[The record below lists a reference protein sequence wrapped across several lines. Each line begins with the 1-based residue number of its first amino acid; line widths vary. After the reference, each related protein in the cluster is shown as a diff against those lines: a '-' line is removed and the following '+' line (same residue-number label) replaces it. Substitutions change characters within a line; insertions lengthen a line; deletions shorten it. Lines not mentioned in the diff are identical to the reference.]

1 MKKFQIALLMIA
13 AMISAVVLSGCS
25 SSDFVEEIELEEV
38 AIEFSSSTNNATRS
52 AINSES
58 NLATAGGFDVFAYKA
73 KIDGSSVNWSNGWYN
88 VFNGTNV
95 TGKRNDNTWS
105 WSYSNT
111 RYWDKT
117 CGYAF
122 YAVAPH
128 NTNTSLVYLDDDGAE
143 KSVEDNTNKAN
154 LSIKIANVKSGR
166 STDANTKDYLI
177 TRGAVQRNGSNN
189 TEKVNFEFHHVM
201 SKVSVN
207 LKAADG
213 MTGCAITVK
222 EVKMTGW
229 STQSCTFI
237 QNSTTVPNNDLSE
250 WHLPETVSS
259 HNKSGNATFKFGGD
273 DGVTFGKGQTT
284 ETASSADYWIMV
296 PQAIPSGQL
305 KFTVSYTITYRDGVV
320 ESFTDVECVIPTAQ
334 NWWTDCHT
342 TYTLTISPDPIK
354 FDVTSVSGYG
364 SQSSTVVVQ

>member
-38 AIEFSSSTNNATRS
+38 AIEFTSSTSNTTRS

-58 NLATAGGFDVFAYKA
+58 DLAAAGGFDVFAYKA
-73 KIDGSSVNWSNGWYN
+73 KIEGSSVNWSNGWYN

-95 TGKRNDNTWS
+95 TSTDNGS
-105 WSYSNT
+105 NWSYSNT
-111 RYWDKT
+111 RYWDTT
-117 CGYAF
+117 CDYAF

-128 NTNTSLVYLDDDGAE
+128 NSNTSLVYLEDGAE
-143 KSVEDNTNKAN
+143 KSVADYKDKSDK
-154 LSIKIANVKSGR
+154 LSIKIEKVESGR
-166 STDANTKDYLI
+166 STDTKTKDYLI
-177 TRGAVQRNGSNN
+177 TRSAVNRHGSNN
-189 TEKVNFEFHHVM
+189 SEKVNFDFHHVM

-213 MTGCAITVK
+213 MTGCKITVK

-296 PQAIPSGQL
+296 PQAIPAGQL
-305 KFTVSYTITYRDGVV
+305 KFTVSYTITYSDGVV